1 MFISSDGGNTWRQV
15 TERFWD
21 RGEIFRAN
29 LANIS
34 LIYGILSLIVT
45 FCLFKKK
52 KLKQLFC
59 LVNVAGRIDGQ
70 WGKMGRAG
78 QGIRRTRVSLVCS
91 FFHSTIGMKQLPDA
105 NSHSC
110 VR

>member
-15 TERFWD
+15 TERFRD
-21 RGEIFRAN
+21 REEIFRAN
-29 LANIS
+29 FSNIS
-34 LIYGILSLIVT
+34 LIYGILSLTVT
-45 FCLFKKK
+45 FCLFKK

-91 FFHSTIGMKQLPDA
+91 FFHSAIGMKQLPDA
-105 NSHSC
+105 NSHSY

>member
-1 MFISSDGGNTWRQV
+1 MPDIFKSASVLGNIGPELSYTDISVFISSDGGNTWRQV
-15 TERFWD
+15 TERFGD

-52 KLKQLFC
+52 IEAAVLF
-59 LVNVAGRIDGQ
+59 GQ
-70 WGKMGRAG
+70 
-78 QGIRRTRVSLVCS
+78 CS
-91 FFHSTIGMKQLPDA
+91 WKNRWAVG
-105 NSHSC
+105 
-110 VR
+110 